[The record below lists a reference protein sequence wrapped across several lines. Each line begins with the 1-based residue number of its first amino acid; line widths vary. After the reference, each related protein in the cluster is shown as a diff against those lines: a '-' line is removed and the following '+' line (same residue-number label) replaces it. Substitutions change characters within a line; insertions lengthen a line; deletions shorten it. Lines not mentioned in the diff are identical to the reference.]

1 MHHGIEVVIKFRPA
15 AADVTMRNLRKLRDR
30 GCCFGNA
37 ILRNVPD
44 QHGIDGVTDATVIQ
58 RNRNPFEPALPLKLP
73 CHLQYLFRTH
83 AEGVAKN
90 IKGPLT
96 ERKLLL

>member
-1 MHHGIEVVIKFRPA
+1 MLSLTKMLIGDNYSGDE
-15 AADVTMRNLRKLRDR
+15 LRYTV
-30 GCCFGNA
+30 NA

-58 RNRNPFEPALPLKLP
+58 RSRNPFEPALPLKLP